1 MLGFFKSLIGIEE
14 TKEQDQPTPNS
25 PSLDPKV
32 KKGIYV
38 EFMAERVY
46 FDHSHQIDGL
56 SSSNS

>member
-46 FDHSHQIDGL
+46 FDHSH
-56 SSSNS
+56 